1 MSLYSSI
8 RMANNTLRSDQIAMQ
23 VIGQNIANANTPG
36 YIREEVLLSPAP
48 TQKVGGLLLGMGV
61 RVEAVIQKI
70 DLFLEERLRGAVSD
84 RAGAEVT
91 EETYSHLEGVI
102 NELGDTD
109 LSTSMN
115 EFFSTISEILSDPGN
130 VAMRNLAVL
139 KGMTLAQDIGR
150 ASERVTD
157 MRIDLNNRVSDM
169 SARINRLTEEI
180 QKLNIRITETEGGDV
195 SASDAVGLRDQR
207 LVALEDLAKL
217 VKIRVQEQPSGSVTV
232 YSGGDYLVFEGIRR
246 EVEVVES
253 TDRGIPVA
261 EVRLSEINSPIDTAS
276 GELQGLMNSRDNVL
290 GGFLDRMDDFAR
302 TLIFEFNKIFSSGQG
317 LSGYDTATAEFA
329 VDATDLELDSAG
341 LKFTPVN
348 GSFQVMVHNK
358 KTGLTQTTDVPVDLN
373 GLGDDTTMDD
383 LVAALNGING
393 ISASVST
400 LGVLGISSDSAD
412 QQFGFANDTSGLLA
426 SLGINTF
433 FSGSSALGMGVNRAV
448 RNDPA
453 LFAAS
458 RAGIGADTDNGVILA
473 DFLDRPIES
482 HNGESI
488 GVIYDRMM
496 GEAAQA
502 SAITQSVAE
511 GNRIFEQ
518 TLRGQ
523 KLATS
528 GVSLDEEAIRL
539 ISHQHSF
546 QASARFIGVLGEL
559 LDILVSL

>member
-1 MSLYSSI
+1 
-8 RMANNTLRSDQIAMQ
+8 MANNTLRSDQIAMQ

>member
-1 MSLYSSI
+1 
-8 RMANNTLRSDQIAMQ
+8 
-23 VIGQNIANANTPG
+23 
-36 YIREEVLLSPAP
+36 
-48 TQKVGGLLLGMGV
+48 MGV

-70 DLFLEERLRGAVSD
+70 ELFLEERLRGAVSD

>member
-1 MSLYSSI
+1 MSLNSSI
-8 RMANNTLRSDQIAMQ
+8 RLASNTLRSDQIALQ

-36 YIREEVLLSPAP
+36 YIREEVVLAPAP

-61 RVEAVIQKI
+61 RVEAVVQKI

-91 EETYSHLEGVI
+91 EQAYSQLEGVI

-115 EFFSTISEILSDPGN
+115 EFFSTISEVLSDPGN

-139 KGMTLAQDIGR
+139 KGITLAHDIAR
-150 ASERVTD
+150 SSDRVTD
-157 MRIDLNNRVSDM
+157 IRIDLNNRVSDM
-169 SARINRLTEEI
+169 SARINALTEEI
-180 QKLNIRITETEGGDV
+180 QTLNIRIVETEGGNT

-207 LVALEDLAKL
+207 LVALENLATL
-217 VKIRVQEQPSGSVTV
+217 IKIRVREQPSGGVTV

-246 EVEVVES
+246 EVEVVET
-253 TDRGIPVA
+253 TDRGISVA
-261 EVRLSEINSPIDTAS
+261 EVRISETNSPIDSAS

-302 TLIFEFNKIFSSGQG
+302 TLIFEFNKTFSSGQG

-329 VDATDLELDSAG
+329 VDATDSELDQAG
-341 LKFTPVN
+341 LRFTPVN

-358 KTGLTQTTDVPVDLN
+358 KTGLTQTTDVLVDLN
-373 GLGDDTTMDD
+373 GLGDDMTMDD
-383 LVAALNGING
+383 LVTALDAING

-400 LGVLGISSDSAD
+400 LGVLRLTSDSAD
-412 QQFGFANDTSGLLA
+412 QQFSFANDTSGLLA

-433 FSGSSALGMGVNRAV
+433 FSGSSALGMGVNQALQD
-448 RNDPA
+448 DPA

-458 RAGIGADTDNGVILA
+458 RTGIGADTDNGVLLA
-473 DFLDRPIES
+473 DFLDRSIES
-482 HNGESI
+482 HNDESI

-496 GEAAQA
+496 SEAAQA
-502 SAITQSVAE
+502 SAITRSVAE
-511 GNRIFEQ
+511 GNRVFEE

-528 GVSLDEEAIRL
+528 GVSLDEEAVRL
-539 ISHQHSF
+539 ISHQQSF
-546 QASARFIGVLGEL
+546 QASARYISVLREL
-559 LDILVSL
+559 LDILVAL